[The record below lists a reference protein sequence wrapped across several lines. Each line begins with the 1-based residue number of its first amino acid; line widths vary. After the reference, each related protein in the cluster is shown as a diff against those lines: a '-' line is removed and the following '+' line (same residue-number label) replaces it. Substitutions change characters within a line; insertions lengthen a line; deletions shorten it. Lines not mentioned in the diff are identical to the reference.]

1 MCAPTGVKAKGL
13 TGKFAMAA
21 PLGFFEGSGLGT
33 GEGEAGAEEG
43 EEVDETGKTTSD
55 WAPGVG
61 ELTAAGEGG
70 VSTGNEGQPR
80 H

>member
-1 MCAPTGVKAKGL
+1 MKANGL

-21 PLGFFEGSGLGT
+21 PLGFFEDSGLGT

-55 WAPGVG
+55 WALRAV
-61 ELTAAGEGG
+61 ELTAAMGG
-70 VSTGNEGQPR
+70 VGVTSNEE
-80 H
+80 